1 MTTMS
6 STALTKNN
14 NDRTTSTNE
23 TSTQLLHASGEHCAP
38 SPESKALW
46 TNGLPD
52 HEAIKERMKQLLD
65 RYLQQKWPNVPRD
78 RWQWFNEVAQ
88 LHRRQ
93 DEFYGEMRYLE
104 DLLYAAPVLS
114 LPVESTTTIVPYTPA
129 QPRRRGRPRTGIKP
143 RPTTRKGRRKEEDD

>member
-6 STALTKNN
+6 STTLAKNN
-14 NDRTTSTNE
+14 NDRTTSIIE

-46 TNGLPD
+46 TNGVPD
-52 HEAIKERMKQLLD
+52 HDAIKERMKQLLD

-78 RWQWFNEVAQ
+78 RWQWFNEVAE
-88 LHRRQ
+88 LHRRHN
-93 DEFYGEMRYLE
+93 EFYGEMHYLE

-129 QPRRRGRPRTGIKP
+129 QPRRRGRPPSGGRKP
-143 RPTTRKGRRKEEDD
+143 RNRRKRPEDEPY